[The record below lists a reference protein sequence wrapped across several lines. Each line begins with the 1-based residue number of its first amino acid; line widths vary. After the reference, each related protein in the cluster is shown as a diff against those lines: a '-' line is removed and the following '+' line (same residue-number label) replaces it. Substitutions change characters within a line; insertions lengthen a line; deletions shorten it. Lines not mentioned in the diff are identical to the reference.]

1 MSSNSN
7 QVITIDFEDGVNNSR
22 DYRKPNLTQ
31 ETLSLIGP
39 ATKGPAFVPTLVNEF
54 GISGPGLTLN
64 TFENIFGEESKN
76 YFETPTIA
84 NIWFTGGGRQLSYT
98 RVLGLGDGLS
108 KDELTGLYSGS
119 GFVVGQKNVTDSV
132 VLGKIGNNNKAQTAA
147 LGQNDSLA
155 LGRTY
160 FFCNRY
166 TLRGTNSGKIFSN
179 YLAHQYGNL
188 EHSEEFYLVDKVFL
202 TQQGIK
208 LTLNPYYFQSNLTQ
222 SPNNVDFR
230 NYFRNSN
237 YGLINSDLKNI
248 TVKSDVSYGNTAT
261 DFLGGFISYD
271 IGNNSHYRILINGLN
286 NREYNRIQNI
296 IRFENY
302 VTSEYVNYYGNELSI
317 SNDFINK
324 SFKRLNDRG
333 YIEYA
338 NFLDVQKNISS
349 MGNYSILMHSKLNHN
364 EIDNENNIPSYED
377 FQSIYKKAKTPWVV
391 SQHIYGLEDNNN
403 TSRVGIEKN
412 CKELFR
418 FHACDDGEIG
428 NRFRIRIKPKKLGI
442 DYARPKIEFEE
453 EVDIWSTFDIIVSE
467 YDHKKNS
474 FTTLM
479 NVTNA
484 NLNPD
489 SKNYICRLFGTRNTY
504 YDIENNKIVDEGFY
518 EKTNQYLFV
527 EVHPDVEDKLISCEL
542 MPSGFYSYPY
552 LNVENNSLV
561 SDELL
566 DLINTSDGDR
576 SHLLRNTKI
585 FQKPVDYVRNLK
597 FINNTGEISSIDD
610 KEYYWGVQFNN
621 CNQNLTASTIGNISK
636 NVEII
641 GQESSKEIK
650 ANTFRYPNHMQDSTN
665 FIEGNTY
672 LSPYYEYT
680 KWFQDSRSDINVWVE
695 DENNNYLNS
704 FFHLEKIL
712 YIKDAKSLDDKYR
725 FSTYRRDGK
734 SIQDLKTE
742 HTLPG
747 DDAATIEQNAK
758 NLDII
763 ELFRYVNINDLLRVE
778 SRSIESENSKFL
790 KFDFFTY
797 GGFDGLNCVDYD
809 KKLMNGD
816 AVIRELEDEAESGST
831 NGPTYNMY
839 SKALDITAQYENT
852 DCDILC
858 VPGIRH
864 PKFIREI
871 YELTEDKDRFISI
884 VDIPRLDSQSN
895 YITGSLFEESYEDN
909 ENSKL
914 NDPEVGIDFPDND
927 RGDIIE
933 KVINIGTDVNP
944 VYTSLREINEEGT
957 TSTFN
962 FFNKFNFESSKMFAV
977 YNDVITEYRAANNKF
992 KERFVLPPSSL
1003 AINSFAKTHN
1013 VPQINIDQQDS
1024 AITSN
1029 RKFDFTGALNLNL
1042 LNESNE
1048 KDLFLRLTESYGI
1061 NAIGRS
1067 ENNLNGN
1074 ISFNSANSLKE
1085 DRRSLFRSI
1094 NNVRILNRIKKS
1106 LKFKLYGAGGGDDIL
1121 LFNNNFTKDN
1131 IYKKLQS
1138 VIEETLQVFV
1148 EEGSL
1153 RNFKVDLGKNSIIN
1167 QATSDTISCKIMIT
1181 FNGKKNNEDLT
1192 SLQIDSIISNI
1203 DQLIE
1208 SFNENIIIV
1217 RT

>member
-1 MSSNSN
+1 MSSSSN
-7 QVITIDFEDGVNNSR
+7 QVITINFEDSSNNSKV
-22 DYRKPNLTQ
+22 YRKPSLTE

-54 GISGPGLTLN
+54 GRSGPKETLN

-76 YFETPTIA
+76 YFEAPTIS
-84 NIWFTGGGRQLSYT
+84 NIWLSEGGPQLSYT

-108 KDELTGLYSGS
+108 KDEVTGLYSGS

-132 VLGKIGNNNKAQTAA
+132 VLGKLGNNNKAQTSG
-147 LGQNDSLA
+147 LVNEERLA

-160 FFCNRY
+160 FFCNQYRN
-166 TLRGTNSGKIFSN
+166 NSFNSSKVFSDF
-179 YLAHQYGNL
+179 LAHQYGNL
-188 EHSEEFYLVDKVFL
+188 SLLEYFYLVDKVFL

-208 LTLNPYYFQSNLTQ
+208 LTLNPYYAQTEYSQSI
-222 SPNNVDFR
+222 S
-230 NYFRNSN
+230 
-237 YGLINSDLKNI
+237 INSFHEYFLKENNHTINNSLKNI
-248 TVKSDVSYGNTAT
+248 TVKSGISYGLEQENL
-261 DFLGGFISYD
+261 LGGFISYD
-271 IGNNSHYRILINGLN
+271 TQSKTHNRILINGLN
-286 NREYNRIQNI
+286 NEEYSRVQNI
-296 IRFENY
+296 IRFDNNKS
-302 VTSEYVNYYGNELSI
+302 VKYVNYYGNELDT
-317 SNDFINK
+317 SNYFINK

-338 NFLDVQKNISS
+338 NFKDVANTTSNLR
-349 MGNYSILMHSKLNHN
+349 NYSLIMHSKLDHN
-364 EIDNENNIPSYED
+364 QSDVDNNIPSYED
-377 FQSIYKKAKTPWVV
+377 FQSIFKKAKTPWVV
-391 SQHIYGLEDNNN
+391 SQHVYGLEDNDN
-403 TSRVGIEKN
+403 TSREGIESK

-442 DYARPKIEFEE
+442 DYSRPKIEFEE
-453 EVDIWSTFDIIVSE
+453 EVDIWSTFDITVSE

-489 SKNYICRLFGTRNTY
+489 SKNYICRLFGTKNTY
-504 YDIENNKIVDEGFY
+504 YDVENNKIVDEGFY
-518 EKTNQYLFV
+518 EKTNNYLFV

-542 MPSGFYSYPY
+542 MPSGFHSYPHI
-552 LNVENNSLV
+552 NIENNSLV

-566 DLINTSDGDR
+566 DLIDTLDGNR
-576 SHLLRNTKI
+576 RNLLENIKI

-597 FINNTGEISSIDD
+597 FLNKTGEIENINDS
-610 KEYYWGVQFNN
+610 EYYWGVQFNN
-621 CNQNLTASTIGNISK
+621 CKSTLTDPSLDNSEIEFNVGGTEKTINRS
-636 NVEII
+636 
-641 GQESSKEIK
+641 
-650 ANTFRYPNHMQDSTN
+650 TFRYSLYMQDSIN
-665 FIEGNTY
+665 FASGNTH
-672 LSPYYEYT
+672 LSPYYDYS
-680 KWFQDSRSDINVWVE
+680 KWFQDSRNDINVWLE
-695 DENNNYLNS
+695 DKNYLNS

-712 YIKDAKSLDDKYR
+712 YIKEADSLNDKYR

-734 SIQDLKTE
+734 SISDLKTE
-742 HTLPG
+742 HG
-747 DDAATIEQNAK
+747 NDNYRSDVI
-758 NLDII
+758 D
-763 ELFRYVNINDLLRVE
+763 LFRYVNINDLLRVE
-778 SRSIESENSKFL
+778 SNNIESSHSKFL

-914 NDPEVGIDFPDND
+914 NDPEAGIDFPDND

-944 VYTSLREINEEGT
+944 VYTNLREINEEGT
-957 TSTFN
+957 VSTLN

-992 KERFVLPPSSL
+992 KERFILPSSSL

-1013 VPQINIDQQDS
+1013 VPQINIDQQIS

-1061 NAIGRS
+1061 NAIGKS

-1106 LKFKLYGAGGGDDIL
+1106 LKFKLYGATGDDIL
-1121 LFNNNFTKDN
+1121 LFNNNFTRDN
-1131 IYKKLQS
+1131 IYKKLQN

-1167 QATSDTISCKIMIT
+1167 QGTSDTISCKIMIT
-1181 FNGKKNNEDLT
+1181 FSGKNKNKDLT